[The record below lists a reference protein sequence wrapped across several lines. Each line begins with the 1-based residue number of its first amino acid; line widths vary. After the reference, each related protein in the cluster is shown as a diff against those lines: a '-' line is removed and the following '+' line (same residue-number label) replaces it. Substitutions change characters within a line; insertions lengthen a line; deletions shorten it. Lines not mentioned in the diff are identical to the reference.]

1 MFTPMHLYKPFYL
14 MWLMRLAYLVAV
26 AGLFLTFPLL
36 ASVLNRREASLGGSL
51 ISSEALR

>member
-1 MFTPMHLYKPFYL
+1 MHLYKPFYL
-14 MWLMRLAYLVAV
+14 MWLMRLAYLVV
-26 AGLFLTFPLL
+26 GAGLFLTFPLL